1 MDSDNRIVALHCYS
15 PFDIYSSEKHFR
27 GCFDEEWISISETR
41 GLGRLLA
48 KKLLNKVD
56 VYCGYGCNELSKAA
70 FKKLGVTFVATTPR
84 VVSILDRRAI
94 IKMISEAE
102 GELPL
107 FDVPNDTLSHNVSFK
122 ILSFDEVSEHSI
134 ENNLTK
140 DDLAVHKDIQWLNW
154 RYNNHPYIKYIY
166 IGCFNLPSSSF
177 AVVRVESYRDLLFI
191 RIVDLFGS
199 VGTFSKLYEAVLA
212 YSCSI
217 NAVMVDYFNTSP
229 VPINFIANAVQGAYK
244 NLRFPFKFQPLDL
257 RGGPSYNFVFSSKI
271 QNIFV
276 SSKGDSTQ
284 DIYRNGFQSPI
295 LHHQ

>member
-1 MDSDNRIVALHCYS
+1 MNLTVYVFGKLTIQIPIKPSIFKIRIWFRVLWGRPQVFDWYYIRNPCRWYQNFYEQNLLPIHAFVDSDNRIVALHCYS

-140 DDLAVHKDIQWLNW
+140 DDL
-154 RYNNHPYIKYIY
+154 P
-166 IGCFNLPSSSF
+166 CT
-177 AVVRVESYRDLLFI
+177 
-191 RIVDLFGS
+191 RI
-199 VGTFSKLYEAVLA
+199 FS
-212 YSCSI
+212 
-217 NAVMVDYFNTSP
+217 
-229 VPINFIANAVQGAYK
+229 G
-244 NLRFPFKFQPLDL
+244 
-257 RGGPSYNFVFSSKI
+257 
-271 QNIFV
+271 
-276 SSKGDSTQ
+276 
-284 DIYRNGFQSPI
+284 
-295 LHHQ
+295 